1 MSPDATQQ
9 VLCCLQKV
17 TELVQTL
24 TVPLLLPQMSCV
36 LVGADRNFSVS
47 GFLLKHNSHWTRG
60 IFIQIM
66 KIPWQVH
73 GIIFH
78 VMARLQSCCFCQVS
92 PETPGQ
98 GEGEPWT
105 LGCCRGVL
113 AGLLRSWPPQRMLHC
128 KQLRLARQG
137 SQEHLRLRARY

>member
-9 VLCCLQKV
+9 VLCCLQKA

-47 GFLLKHNSHWTRG
+47 EFLLKHNSHWTRG

-98 GEGEPWT
+98 GEGGAMDP
-105 LGCCRGVL
+105 
-113 AGLLRSWPPQRMLHC
+113 RMLPRC
-128 KQLRLARQG
+128 SSWAAEILA
-137 SQEHLRLRARY
+137 SPKNAPL